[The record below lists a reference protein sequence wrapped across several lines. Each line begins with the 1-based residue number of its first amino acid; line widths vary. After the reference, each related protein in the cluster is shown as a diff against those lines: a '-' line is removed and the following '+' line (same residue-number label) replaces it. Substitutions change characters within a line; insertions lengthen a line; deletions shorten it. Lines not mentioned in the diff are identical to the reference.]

1 MLFTLSNGKSVEVT
15 GYDEYV
21 KEFEAN
27 VISDL
32 KNDAEKMLLNELEEE
47 FADYDVTD
55 YGFEFDVESPYYT
68 RGYSFIFFNEEAGD
82 DGRYV
87 VKYSSCY

>member
-1 MLFTLSNGKSVEVT
+1 MLFTLNNGKNVEVI

-21 KEFEAN
+21 KEFEEN

-32 KNDAEKMLLNELEEE
+32 KNDAEKTLLNELEEA
-47 FADYDVTD
+47 FANYDVTD
-55 YGFEFDVESPYYT
+55 YGFEFDVESPYYIH
-68 RGYSFIFFNEEAGD
+68 GYTFLFFNEEDGD

-87 VKYSSCY
+87 VKYSSCC